1 MAGMQQ
7 RPGLQPGAGGADPSV
22 PPEYLAA
29 ILRFVQET
37 RLEDLPPAVVDR
49 ARRLIAD
56 CFAIVTAGNRS
67 DELKA
72 YADALLPT
80 GGEGHSWVL
89 GTGRRARARD
99 AAFLNG
105 IASTW
110 HDFDEGST
118 IAYSHPGSQTI
129 PAAVALAQERGASG
143 RELLLA
149 VVLGYEVCARVGMA
163 SRMRVSVHP
172 HGTVGTI
179 GSAVAAA
186 KLKGLEAAQLRHAIN
201 IAATM
206 AMTTNRQ
213 AMLDEATVRNVYSGH
228 SALAGLDAVQLAQSG
243 FTGQRDGIG
252 FTYGTVI
259 ADGFDPGRMV
269 EGLGSDWL
277 ILKGYFKLHS
287 SGRYS
292 HAAIDALQD
301 ALAKVPGGTVDT
313 ARISRIDVRA
323 FQMAAL
329 LSGRRITT
337 SFGAKFSIPFALA
350 TILVHG
356 RSAIECFD
364 LPAVRDPRV
373 QALLAKV
380 EVSEDLSH
388 TAAYPGVQRCDLS
401 IHFDDGAVVAG
412 HCEVMKGEAGNPH
425 RPEDVERKYR
435 DLMEPTWGQAHASRL
450 YDNLMH
456 LESIADCRTF
466 GLDDLPWNDP
476 ALEPI

>member
-1 MAGMQQ
+1 MAGMQA
-7 RPGLQPGAGGADPSV
+7 RPGMQPTAGGGDPSL
-22 PPEYLAA
+22 PPEYLARV
-29 ILRFVQET
+29 LRFVRDT

-49 ARRLIAD
+49 CRRLIAD
-56 CFAIVTAGNRS
+56 CFAIITAGNQS
-67 DELKA
+67 AELKA
-72 YADALLPT
+72 FARSLLAGT
-80 GGEGHSWVL
+80 SAGHSWVI
-89 GTGRRARARD
+89 GTGHRAAPRD
-99 AAFLNG
+99 AGFLNG

-118 IAYSHPGSQTI
+118 IAYSHPGSQAI
-129 PAAVALAQERGASG
+129 PAAVALAQHRGTSG
-143 RELLLA
+143 RDLLLA
-149 VVLGYEVCARVGMA
+149 VVLGYEVSARVGMA

-186 KLKGLEAAQLRHAIN
+186 KLKGLDDTQLRHAIN
-201 IAATM
+201 MAATM

-228 SALAGLDAVQLAQSG
+228 SALAGLDAVQLAEAG

-259 ADGFDPGRMV
+259 ADGFDPQRMV
-269 EGLGSDWL
+269 DGLGEDWL

-301 ALAKVPGGTVDT
+301 ALGKVPGGSLDV
-313 ARISRIDVRA
+313 ARIRRIDVRA

-337 SFGAKFSIPFALA
+337 SFGAKFSIPFALS

-373 QALLAKV
+373 QSLVAKV
-380 EVSEDLSH
+380 EVSEDLAH
-388 TAAYPGVQRCDLS
+388 TAAYPDRQRCDLS
-401 IHFDDGAVVAG
+401 IHLDDGTVVTG

-435 DLMEPTWGQAHASRL
+435 DLMEPVWGRAHAAAL
-450 YDNLMH
+450 YENLMR
-456 LESIADCRTF
+456 LESIADCRSF
-466 GLDDLPWNDP
+466 GLADLPWKDT
-476 ALEPI
+476 LQER

>member
-1 MAGMQQ
+1 MAGMQA
-7 RPGLQPGAGGADPSV
+7 RPGMQPSAGGLDPSL
-22 PPEYLAA
+22 PPAYLAK
-29 ILRFVQET
+29 ILRFVLDT
-37 RLEDLPPAVVDR
+37 RLEDLPPAVTDR
-49 ARRLIAD
+49 CRRLIAD
-56 CFAIVTAGNRS
+56 CFGIITAGNQS

-72 YADALLPT
+72 FAQALLPAPDS
-80 GGEGHSWVL
+80 GHSWVI
-89 GTGRRARARD
+89 GTGYRASARD
-99 AAFLNG
+99 AGFLNG

-118 IAYSHPGSQTI
+118 IAYSHPGSQSI
-129 PAAVALAQERGASG
+129 PAAVALAQAMGASG
-143 RELLLA
+143 RDLLLA
-149 VVLGYEVCARVGMA
+149 VVLGYEVSARVGMA

-186 KLKGLEAAQLRHAIN
+186 KLKGFDETRLRQAIN
-201 IAATM
+201 LSATM

-228 SALAGLDAVQLAQSG
+228 SALAGLDAAQLVEAG

-259 ADGFDPGRMV
+259 ADGFDPDRMV
-269 EGLGSDWL
+269 EGLGEDWL

-287 SGRYS
+287 TGRYS

-301 ALAKVPGGTVDT
+301 ALAKVPGGTIDV
-313 ARISRIDVRA
+313 ARIRRIEVRA

-329 LSGRRITT
+329 LSGKRITT
-337 SFGAKFSIPFALA
+337 SFGAKFSIPFALS

-373 QALLAKV
+373 QALVAKV
-380 EVSEDLSH
+380 EVSEDLDH
-388 TAAYPGVQRCDLS
+388 TAAYPGRQRCDLA
-401 IHFDDGAVVAG
+401 IHLEDGTAVTG

-435 DLMEPTWGQAHASRL
+435 DLMEPVWGRAPAAAL
-450 YDNLMH
+450 YDNLMR

-466 GLDDLPWNDP
+466 GLADLPWNDLH
-476 ALEPI
+476 LER